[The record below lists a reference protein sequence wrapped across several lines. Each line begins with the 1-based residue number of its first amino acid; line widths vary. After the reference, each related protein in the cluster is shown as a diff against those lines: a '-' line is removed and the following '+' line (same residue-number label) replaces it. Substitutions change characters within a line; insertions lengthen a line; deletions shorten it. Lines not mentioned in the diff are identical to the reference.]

1 MDDLARRPAVVLLIV
16 AILLA
21 AVLVGQAATD
31 SLSSRA
37 LDQTGAAI
45 GRAGYAYL
53 GGFRIFAAA
62 VIWNRLEPVFHEYY
76 EDIPLEEQVYMLPSV
91 QAVIAL
97 DPQFTDSYYVASWV
111 LARRGDTVRA
121 FAIARQGVENNPTSG
136 TLRASYAQILLLFDG
151 DIDEAVRQADLGIS
165 ESEWASPSEQHDAY
179 AIFGAVYR
187 RAGLDAKFDR
197 VMHEIE
203 RLDAILGDTMPEG
216 THDHDGDGVPDH

>member
-1 MDDLARRPAVVLLIV
+1 MDDLVRRPIAAFLIV

-21 AVLVGQAATD
+21 TVLVGQTATD

-37 LDQTGAAI
+37 LAETGATI
-45 GRAGYAYL
+45 GRTSFAYL
-53 GGFRIFAAA
+53 GGLRIFAAA
-62 VIWNRLEPVFHEYY
+62 AIWNRLEPIFHGYY
-76 EDIPLEEQVYMLPSV
+76 EDIPLEEQVYILPTV

-97 DPQFTDSYYVASWV
+97 DPQFKDSYYVAAWV
-111 LARRGDTVRA
+111 LARRGDTERA
-121 FAIARQGVENNPTSG
+121 FAVARQGVENNPASG
-136 TLRASYAQILLLFDG
+136 SLRASYSQILILFDG

-165 ESEWASPSEQHDAY
+165 EAEWGSPAEQHDAY

-187 RAGLDAKFDR
+187 GAGLDAKSDR